1 MSIRI
6 PSLPEALSLDLAND
20 YFVIDDGTT
29 TQKIAG
35 GNFLGGSTTRYTN
48 IAVSGTPTAVGITP
62 DWDIF
67 GEYGYSLSITVNGIT
82 ANTFILSFICNFWD
96 NMSPVIET
104 AANTITMYF
113 ITNDAILG
121 HIIDMATIEVV

>member
-29 TQKIAG
+29 TQKIIG
-35 GNFLGGSTTRYTN
+35 GNFLSGTATRYTN
-48 IAVSGTPTAVGITP
+48 VSVSGTPSAVGTTP
-62 DWDIF
+62 AWDINA
-67 GEYGYSLSITVNGIT
+67 EYGYYLSVTVNGVT
-82 ANTFILSFICNFWD
+82 ANSTILSFICDFWS

-104 AANTITMYF
+104 AANTVTMYF
-113 ITNDAILG
+113 ITNDAING
-121 HIIDMATIEVV
+121 HIIDMSTIEVV